1 MIALRRPTLLLTLAA
16 LMAAAIAATPAQAA
30 KRKVP
35 FGFFGTVAPPE
46 LTSPGAVTDPILD
59 QQMAAMARAGVES
72 IRITLAWGDI
82 EPSRGRYSFENVDR
96 LVRAAAVHRLQ
107 LLFNVTETPRWA
119 SSRPNSDFWKA
130 PPKNPGVLGATLRAY
145 AQRYGPGG
153 SFWAANPGI
162 PVEPVRRWQI
172 WNEENAPWHWAARRW
187 APGYVKLLKAA
198 YQGIK
203 SVDRG
208 ATVVA
213 GSFVAAPNTS
223 QWAGVRALYR
233 AGGKRYMDEI
243 AVHPF
248 TNYKTVQGTINQMID
263 IVTRVR
269 KETRR
274 AHDGRVPISLTEVSW
289 PASVGKIPKR
299 ALLGIE
305 TTTKGQNARLRAGY
319 KRLVKLRRKLRV
331 THVLWYTWA
340 TQYDRDS
347 PASVMS
353 FRYAGL
359 TRIRSNGV
367 FSPMPLLRTYTS
379 LARKYQGCRKTA
391 DARACQ

>member
-1 MIALRRPTLLLTLAA
+1 MIALRRYSLLLTLAA
-16 LMAAAIAATPAQAA
+16 LLAATIAATPAEAA

-46 LTSPGAVTDPILD
+46 LTSPGAATEPIID
-59 QQMAAMARAGVES
+59 QQMGAMARAGVES
-72 IRITLAWGDI
+72 VRITLAWGDI
-82 EPSRGRYSFENVDR
+82 EPSKGTYTFENVDR
-96 LVRAAAVHRLQ
+96 LVRAAAMHRLQ
-107 LLFNVTETPRWA
+107 VLINVTQTPGWA
-119 SSRPNSDFWKA
+119 SSKPNGDFWKA
-130 PPKNPGVLGATLRAY
+130 PPKDLRALGTTMR
-145 AQRYGPGG
+145 ATVQRYGPGG
-153 SFWAANPGI
+153 SFWAANPGV

-187 APGYVKLLKAA
+187 APGYVKLLKAS

-203 SVDRG
+203 SADRG

-223 QWAGVRALYR
+223 QWAGVHDLYR
-233 AGGKRYMDEI
+233 AGGKRWFDEI

-248 TNYKTVQGTINQMID
+248 TNYKSVRGTINQMID

-305 TTTKGQNARLRAGY
+305 TTTKGQHARLRAGY
-319 KRLVKLRRKLRV
+319 KRLAKVRRKLRV
-331 THVLWYTWA
+331 TQVYWYTWA
-340 TQYDRDS
+340 TQYDRNS

-359 TRIRSNGV
+359 TRIRNGV
-367 FSPMPLLRTYTS
+367 FSPMPVLRTYTS
-379 LARKYQGCRKTA
+379 LARKYEGCRKTA
-391 DARACQ
+391 DARVCG